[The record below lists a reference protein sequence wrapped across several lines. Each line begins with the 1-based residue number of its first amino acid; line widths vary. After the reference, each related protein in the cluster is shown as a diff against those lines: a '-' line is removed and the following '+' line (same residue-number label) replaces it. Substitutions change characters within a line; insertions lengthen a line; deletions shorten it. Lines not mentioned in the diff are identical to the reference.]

1 MLNLFTNTYDLKVG
15 KVISKFKKIQVH
27 KNVLGFKLMLSNY
40 VFSKN
45 YLFCEQL
52 TRNFTFSL

>member
-45 YLFCEQL
+45 YFSCE
-52 TRNFTFSL
+52 